1 MNNRI
6 ALIALPLVL
15 AACAVATPVPTAA
28 PTAAPTATRPPATAI
43 PPAAAPTA
51 APTATAV
58 PPTATPKPAPGT
70 VTVMTHDSFAMS
82 KAVLAA
88 FEAETGITVKVLKA
102 GDVGSALNK
111 AILTKDAPLADVF
124 YGVDNTFLSRA
135 LSAGIFDPYAAPALR
150 SIADRY
156 KLDPQNRL
164 LPVDYGHVA
173 VNYDKAW
180 FEAKKLA
187 LPTTLKDLADP
198 KYKGLLVVENPA
210 TSSPGLAF
218 LLATIAS
225 FPEGSAYTWQQYWA
239 DLRKNDVRAAEGW
252 EAAYYGDFSGSS
264 GKGPRPLVVSYQ
276 TSPAAEVMFSEGK
289 LSAPPTGN
297 LDAAAFEQIE
307 FVGILR
313 GTKNRAAAERFVDF
327 MLGPSV
333 QADVAGQ
340 MVVYPVA
347 NGTKLPAEFVQ
358 FAPAPKNIVT
368 LAPDAIDQG
377 REKWIEAW
385 TKIVLK

>member
-6 ALIALPLVL
+6 ALLALPLVL

-58 PPTATPKPAPGT
+58 PPTATPRPAPGT

-150 SIADRY
+150 TIADRY

-173 VNYDKAW
+173 VNYDRAW
-180 FEAKKLA
+180 FETKKLA
-187 LPTTLKDLADP
+187 LPATLKDLADP

-307 FVGILR
+307 FVGI
-313 GTKNRAAAERFVDF
+313 
-327 MLGPSV
+327 
-333 QADVAGQ
+333 
-340 MVVYPVA
+340 
-347 NGTKLPAEFVQ
+347 
-358 FAPAPKNIVT
+358 
-368 LAPDAIDQG
+368 
-377 REKWIEAW
+377 
-385 TKIVLK
+385 